1 VTKKLYIQQCPA
13 CENYV
18 EGREMRGFVRQMVH
32 DGPETIVEWVPVG
45 GKLIWKG
52 TKEVVR
58 LLMKTNME
66 QWGVELEKML
76 YKDIQV
82 NYCCPKCGNEWSE
95 KHALSQSEYRQWI
108 ANVTENVKSVVYK
121 QKPNEK
127 EIVNDESMAKSID
140 NIDGSIRL
148 QIPYSAVENLV
159 KDRYKQDLKLSYIN
173 EDTIAV
179 SMNVKKMKIIKINVT
194 VSVSVLQVI
203 GNDIMLSY
211 QAGKG
216 IDQIMKM
223 TTRFKKK
230 IGGYV
235 DLLNDKKIRVHL
247 AKIPQLKNVLKQVAL
262 QDINFDEG
270 YINILFR
277 LR

>member
-1 VTKKLYIQQCPA
+1 MTKEQYIKICPA

-18 EGREMRGFVRQMVH
+18 EGKEMRGFVRQMVH

-52 TKEVVR
+52 TKEAAR

-108 ANVTENVKSVVYK
+108 ADVTESVKSLVYK
-121 QKPNEK
+121 QKTNEK

-140 NIDGSIRL
+140 NIDESIRL

-159 KDRYKQDLKLSYIN
+159 KERYKQDLKLSYIN

-179 SMNVKKMKIIKINVT
+179 SMNVKNKVSIVIFKILSQLFQKMWKIFLK
-194 VSVSVLQVI
+194 LQRENY
-203 GNDIMLSY
+203 ND
-211 QAGKG
+211 
-216 IDQIMKM
+216 
-223 TTRFKKK
+223 
-230 IGGYV
+230 
-235 DLLNDKKIRVHL
+235 
-247 AKIPQLKNVLKQVAL
+247 
-262 QDINFDEG
+262 
-270 YINILFR
+270 
-277 LR
+277 